1 MGCLRMAL
9 SCPQFWFTLLL
20 TLAVLLMPVIAIRF
34 EECSIRPTLSDRVRL
49 KQRLS
54 RIRAAAKAQLPS
66 TYPHRRKSSI
76 RRSRRSVRSGYAF
89 AHQEGFGTLIMSGK
103 LAQKPSMRFGGGVSG
118 MPSTESGANVSGAEA
133 AAIAIGSGTGSFAST
148 TAASL
153 TGARPVGYTS
163 TGRPTLGVAR
173 SYLTS
178 GFNAEHSANE
188 WEDNSPPPV
197 DYQPPTS
204 SQLAAVTNQAH
215 SQSFSRKSPSMHV
228 SADHGSVEHVLD
240 GTVGTFKKSSED
252 NVGLRMTSSKSLTNM
267 QHVLPQTLTKTSVE
281 FASDVTP
288 LDDGSQLR
296 RRMDR
301 QASGP
306 ENNASANG
314 RKLQPQPSLQLNSPH
329 ESGSRVFPV
338 NTAPSS
344 IDI

>member
-20 TLAVLLMPVIAIRF
+20 TLAILLMPVVAIRF

-66 TYPHRRKSSI
+66 TFPGHRRKSSI

-103 LAQKPSMRFGGGVSG
+103 LAQKPSMRFGGGISG
-118 MPSTESGANVSGAEA
+118 MPTTGSGANVSGATSA
-133 AAIAIGSGTGSFAST
+133 AAAIGSGTGSFAST

-153 TGARPVGYTS
+153 TGSRPAGYTS
-163 TGRPTLGVAR
+163 TGRPQNLGLAR

-178 GFNAEHSANE
+178 GHAYNAETSPND
-188 WEDNSPPPV
+188 WDGSSPPPV

-204 SQLAAVTNQAH
+204 SQLAAGSGQTH
-215 SQSFSRKSPSMHV
+215 SQSFVERQTSMHV
-228 SADHGSVEHVLD
+228 SADHGGEEHVLD
-240 GTVGTFKKSSED
+240 GTVGTFKEKRAFDERPTIVQQQLS
-252 NVGLRMTSSKSLTNM
+252 
-267 QHVLPQTLTKTSVE
+267 PQASTRTAVE
-281 FASDVTP
+281 FASDISS
-288 LDDGSQLR
+288 LEDGSQLR
-296 RRMDR
+296 RRVDR
-301 QASGP
+301 QV
-306 ENNASANG
+306 SAPNSKANGG
-314 RKLQPQPSLQLNSPH
+314 RKLQPQPSLQPNSPKK
-329 ESGSRVFPV
+329 SRVHPV